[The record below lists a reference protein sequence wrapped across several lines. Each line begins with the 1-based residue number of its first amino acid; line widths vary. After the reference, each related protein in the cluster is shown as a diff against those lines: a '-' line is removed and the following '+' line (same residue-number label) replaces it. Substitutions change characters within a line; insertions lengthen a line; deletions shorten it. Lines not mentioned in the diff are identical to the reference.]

1 MEPLLVII
9 ALVFII
15 ALIALIANN
24 VELSEH
30 CHQLEMR
37 LWDAEHERRRNDD

>member
-1 MEPLLVII
+1 MGILLVIM
-9 ALVFII
+9 AVFVI
-15 ALIALIANN
+15 ALIVNN

-37 LWDAEHERRRNDD
+37 LWDAEYERRRNDD

>member
-1 MEPLLVII
+1 MASVMVIVV
-9 ALVFII
+9 VF
-15 ALIALIANN
+15 LIALIVNN

-37 LWDAEHERRRNDD
+37 LRGDKYGRWRNDD

>member
-1 MEPLLVII
+1 MASVMAIVV
-9 ALVFII
+9 VF
-15 ALIALIANN
+15 LIALIVNN

-37 LWDAEHERRRNDD
+37 LRGDKYGRWRNDD

>member
-1 MEPLLVII
+1 MASVMAIV
-9 ALVFII
+9 AVS
-15 ALIALIANN
+15 LIALIVNN

-37 LWDAEHERRRNDD
+37 LRGDKYGRWRNDD

>member
-1 MEPLLVII
+1 MASVMVIVM
-9 ALVFII
+9 VF
-15 ALIALIANN
+15 LIALIVNN

-37 LWDAEHERRRNDD
+37 LRGDKYGRWRNDD

>member
-1 MEPLLVII
+1 MGPLLVIMV
-9 ALVFII
+9 VFVI
-15 ALIALIANN
+15 ALIVNN

-37 LWDAEHERRRNDD
+37 LRGDEYERWRNDE

>member
-1 MEPLLVII
+1 MGLLLVIM
-9 ALVFII
+9 AVF
-15 ALIALIANN
+15 LIALIVNN

-37 LWDAEHERRRNDD
+37 LRGDEYERWHNDERN